1 MALSRREFIKSGLA
15 AGAAALA
22 VSAPGEMLA
31 KEAKPKRFKK
41 KAKRVLIIAF
51 DGIRVDGLAQAHTPN
66 IDMLAK
72 EGSMSIKTRDV
83 MPSITLP
90 NFTSMLCGA
99 GPEVHGVDTNGWRLD
114 NQKLPAV
121 ETDADGYFPSMF
133 KQLKDG
139 VPGIKTSYFWNWK
152 PLINTIN
159 QKYID
164 RSLYESDEQYLKLYD
179 EAFNFMK
186 ENRDV
191 PTLTFLYTV
200 HTDHV
205 GHQHA
210 WMSPEYIKS
219 IEEGDEQVGVLINRL
234 KKEDLYEDAHILFVT
249 DHGGIKKGHGG
260 VSKEE
265 MIVPWIIKGPG
276 IKQNFMID
284 EANNTVN
291 TATTILHLFG
301 LEQPRCWVGEVPY
314 SIFK

>member
-1 MALSRREFIKSGLA
+1 MALSRRDFIKSGLA

-121 ETDADGYFPSMF
+121 ETDADGYFRRCSSN
-133 KQLKDG
+133 LKM
-139 VPGIKTSYFWNWK
+139 
-152 PLINTIN
+152 
-159 QKYID
+159 
-164 RSLYESDEQYLKLYD
+164 
-179 EAFNFMK
+179 AF
-186 ENRDV
+186 
-191 PTLTFLYTV
+191 
-200 HTDHV
+200 
-205 GHQHA
+205 
-210 WMSPEYIKS
+210 
-219 IEEGDEQVGVLINRL
+219 
-234 KKEDLYEDAHILFVT
+234 
-249 DHGGIKKGHGG
+249 
-260 VSKEE
+260 
-265 MIVPWIIKGPG
+265 
-276 IKQNFMID
+276 
-284 EANNTVN
+284 
-291 TATTILHLFG
+291 
-301 LEQPRCWVGEVPY
+301 LE
-314 SIFK
+314 

>member
-1 MALSRREFIKSGLA
+1 MALSRRDFIKSGLA

-22 VSAPGEMLA
+22 VSAPVEMLA
-31 KEAKPKRFKK
+31 KEVKPKRFKK

-179 EAFNFMK
+179 
-186 ENRDV
+186 
-191 PTLTFLYTV
+191 
-200 HTDHV
+200 
-205 GHQHA
+205 
-210 WMSPEYIKS
+210 
-219 IEEGDEQVGVLINRL
+219 VLS
-234 KKEDLYEDAHILFVT
+234 F
-249 DHGGIKKGHGG
+249 
-260 VSKEE
+260 
-265 MIVPWIIKGPG
+265 
-276 IKQNFMID
+276 
-284 EANNTVN
+284 
-291 TATTILHLFG
+291 
-301 LEQPRCWVGEVPY
+301 
-314 SIFK
+314 